1 MIQDKYLLVIMIP
14 YYIDEENR
22 RSTDALWNK
31 DIIKHLVQISNLT
44 LAAPARYEA
53 PPDKVV
59 PIDPAMFRRDTLL
72 PGPAPLQH
80 HDLRPALD
88 PDGHSQAVAIH
99 LNDGYCSCERLL
111 MVDLLRLDRRPDR
124 QAAVQK

>member
-31 DIIKHLVQISNLT
+31 DIIKHLVQIGDLT

-59 PIDPAMFRRDTLL
+59 PIDPAMFSKGQSPTWTR
-72 PGPAPLQH
+72 PPATP
-80 HDLRPALD
+80 RSP
-88 PDGHSQAVAIH
+88 P
-99 LNDGYCSCERLL
+99 CSRS
-111 MVDLLRLDRRPDR
+111 RRPPSSCGEPSDGR
-124 QAAVQK
+124 TLYM